1 MNWKKVI
8 LIILDTVLAVYLLF
22 AVTSF
27 NRLDDKA
34 IVCSQVKIE
43 IKDDVVNGFL
53 NADEIKRLLVRQNA
67 YPLAKPMADID
78 VRHIEEVLKTNP
90 FISDAQSYK
99 TQSGFVIIS
108 LAQRTP
114 VLHIKADTG
123 DDYYIDS
130 KGGFMVNMKY
140 CSDIIVAT
148 GNINR
153 RYASKVLAKVGN
165 AILAD
170 KFWQNQIEQL
180 HVLADGTIEMA
191 PRVGEH
197 IVYLGQPVDIGKK
210 LHRLEM
216 FYRYGLSQA
225 GWNKYSHINMAF
237 DNQIICKK
245 KKQNNSSI

>member
-53 NADEIKRLLVRQNA
+53 NADEIKLLLVRQNA

-130 KGGFMVNMKY
+130 KGGYMANMKY

-180 HVLADGTIEMA
+180 QVLADGTIEMA

>member
-27 NRLDDKA
+27 NSLDDKA

-130 KGGFMVNMKY
+130 KGGYMANMKY

>member
-130 KGGFMVNMKY
+130 KGGYMANMKY

-225 GWNKYSHINMAF
+225 GWNKYSHIHMAF

-245 KKQNNSSI
+245 KQHNNSTI

>member
-27 NRLDDKA
+27 HRLDDKA

-130 KGGFMVNMKY
+130 KGGYMANMKY
-140 CSDIIVAT
+140 CSYSSVAT
-148 GNINR
+148 GNSNR

>member
-53 NADEIKRLLVRQNA
+53 NAAEIKRLLVRQNA

-114 VLHIKADTG
+114 LLHIKADTG

-130 KGGFMVNMKY
+130 KGGYMANMKY

>member
-99 TQSGFVIIS
+99 TQSGLVIIS

-130 KGGFMVNMKY
+130 KGGYMANMKY

>member
-34 IVCSQVKIE
+34 IVCLQVKIE

-130 KGGFMVNMKY
+130 KGGYMANMKY

>member
-123 DDYYIDS
+123 DDYYIDLL
-130 KGGFMVNMKY
+130 
-140 CSDIIVAT
+140 
-148 GNINR
+148 
-153 RYASKVLAKVGN
+153 LAKPGLYEKAKETAKRLLDAPRQCEFLKERVF
-165 AILAD
+165 AD
-170 KFWQNQIEQL
+170 KCAL
-180 HVLADGTIEMA
+180 
-191 PRVGEH
+191 
-197 IVYLGQPVDIGKK
+197 
-210 LHRLEM
+210 
-216 FYRYGLSQA
+216 
-225 GWNKYSHINMAF
+225 
-237 DNQIICKK
+237 
-245 KKQNNSSI
+245 

>member
-1 MNWKKVI
+1 
-8 LIILDTVLAVYLLF
+8 
-22 AVTSF
+22 
-27 NRLDDKA
+27 
-34 IVCSQVKIE
+34 
-43 IKDDVVNGFL
+43 
-53 NADEIKRLLVRQNA
+53 
-67 YPLAKPMADID
+67 MADID

-130 KGGFMVNMKY
+130 KGGYMANMKY